1 MAPQGPLYGFS
12 VNSESGRRGHTTH
25 THTQDTGLDAG
36 RRGSALPTVPWSDQ
50 GQRPTPPAPRAWQGR
65 GAGRARGRTLHT
77 ESKEQFKLCKTGLG
91 ALSIAMR
98 LFTQS

>member
-12 VNSESGRRGHTTH
+12 VNSERGRRGHTTH
-25 THTQDTGLDAG
+25 THRTQGWTQGAEGQLCPRSPGQTRA
-36 RRGSALPTVPWSDQ
+36 RGQLP
-50 GQRPTPPAPRAWQGR
+50 PPGAWQGR

-77 ESKEQFKLCKTGLG
+77 ESKEQLKLCKTGLG